1 MTEITSS
8 ALMIEALSDT
18 AIVGITIWGEAR
30 GERIE
35 GRFAI
40 ANVLKNRLKAGRW
53 GRTYRSVA
61 LAPKQF
67 SCWNLGTDLN
77 SKRVLDA
84 VRLLTQAP
92 DPPVPAWTTL
102 RECLW
107 IADGL
112 MWAKFATNVGGS
124 THYYAPAAMVP
135 PGRIP
140 DWAVNL
146 EPVAVIGSH
155 RFFEGVR

>member
-1 MTEITSS
+1 MSDLTAN
-8 ALMIEALSDT
+8 ALMIDALSDT
-18 AIVGITIWGEAR
+18 AIVGVTLYGEAR
-30 GERIE
+30 SERIE
-35 GRFAI
+35 GRIAV

-77 SKRVLDA
+77 SQRVLNA
-84 VRLLTQAP
+84 VRLLTQSP
-92 DPPVPAWTTL
+92 DPPVPTWAML

-112 MWAKFATNVGGS
+112 MWARFASNVGAATN
-124 THYYAPAAMVP
+124 YYAPAAMVP
-135 PGRIP
+135 PGRVP
-140 DWAVNL
+140 DWAVGL

-155 RFFEGVR
+155 RFYEGVR